1 MGLIKN
7 IFFITFFVIIGTT
20 FTINFYL
27 SPALSAGKVQD
38 YGGEDD
44 VENPFEGNA
53 EAIAEGYEKF
63 NQRCSYCH
71 GMRGVGAKGPPLTRG
86 YYKKSGGSNINLY
99 SVIAS
104 GLQVNGQPTQMGA
117 FSRTISDENI
127 WKIIAYLRQE
137 YKDRKAAGSE
147 FEYGVYP

>member
-20 FTINFYL
+20 FTSNFYL

-71 GMRGVGAKGPPLTRG
+71 GMRGVGAKGPPLTI
-86 YYKKSGGSNINLY
+86 GSSIGLPAIIKNWLFLTEEIFKLFSLVKEIKVEFCNL
-99 SVIAS
+99 S
-104 GLQVNGQPTQMGA
+104 
-117 FSRTISDENI
+117 
-127 WKIIAYLRQE
+127 
-137 YKDRKAAGSE
+137 
-147 FEYGVYP
+147 